1 VIVVGK
7 LVCVIYG
14 TDGTNKLLI
23 TETRVS
29 QAEVPCKSREQ
40 EGGSIALPHG
50 KEGQSTLWTHSC
62 GAVKNS
68 CSSMYK
74 CDAVIRAV
82 IPKIE

>member
-1 VIVVGK
+1 MIVVGK
-7 LVCVIYG
+7 LECVIYG

-23 TETRVS
+23 TETRAS
-29 QAEVPCKSREQ
+29 QAEVPCQAREE
-40 EGGSIALPHG
+40 EGGGIALPHG
-50 KEGQSTLWTHSC
+50 KEGQSILWTHSR

-68 CSSMYK
+68 CSSIYK